1 MKTIEDL
8 RRIAELNLCE
18 NCFQKYKMFIEPTI
32 GDWLSNPLSDWS
44 EVESNITQIVM
55 KTKGIFKGK
64 LIFIS
69 LDEGSNEKHSD
80 EVDVKDFKVTKKW
93 PFQQKINY
101 LRKKGILKGSSY
113 IVLDTAREV
122 RNKIHDP
129 YAPYSEHDRTLF
141 HIANVITYQIWYATM
156 IEIGEDTSNNLK
168 SEAEKIAEQYLE
180 NLNY

>member
-8 RRIAELNLCE
+8 RKMAELNLCE
-18 NCFQKYKMFIEPTI
+18 NCFQKYKMLIEPTI
-32 GDWLSNPLSDWS
+32 RDLLSNPLSDWS
-44 EVESNITQIVM
+44 EVESHITQIVM

-69 LDEGSNEKHSD
+69 LDKGSNEKHSD
-80 EVDVKDFKVTKKW
+80 KVDVKGFEATKTRSFKWKIDYL
-93 PFQQKINY
+93 QKN
-101 LRKKGILKGSSY
+101 GILKVSSY
-113 IVLDTAREV
+113 RVLDTAREV

-141 HIANVITYQIWYATM
+141 HVANVITHQIWCATM
-156 IEIGEDTSNNLK
+156 IEMGEDTSNNLK